1 MNFTA
6 VPGKHNWIYLRNH
19 MPEGSVPADA
29 RFVRLAYT
37 GKIPAGMKLLCVLQE
52 EGGVS
57 CSYELPLPEEAAGGG
72 ELIVP
77 LAQVPADRLECRVS
91 GRHSDRRPDSLGT
104 YRADRNS
111 G

>member
-1 MNFTA
+1 
-6 VPGKHNWIYLRNH
+6 

-77 LAQVPADRLECRVS
+77 LAQFRRTGWSAASPVDIPTAARIRWGHIGPAGIPAEGDAA
-91 GRHSDRRPDSLGT
+91 GT
-104 YRADRNS
+104 LKLRQFDFLK
-111 G
+111 

>member
-72 ELIVP
+72 ELIVRSRSSGGP
-77 LAQVPADRLECRVS
+77 GWSAGVS